1 MRSQTTGIIF
11 NNLMAD
17 FNIPGRHTNFSMLQ
31 SNLIEPG
38 KRPMSSMAPTIVTS
52 DEGVKVV
59 LGASGGPR
67 IPSTLAQVLQVSVL
81 SLMHQYANSYNNS
94 IYTPNNS
101 KHLLRY

>member
-1 MRSQTTGIIF
+1 MHSQSTGIIF

-17 FNIPGRHTNFSMLQ
+17 FNIPGRHTNFCMLE

-52 DEGVKVV
+52 DEGVKLV

-67 IPSTLAQVLQVSVL
+67 ITTTVAQVIQLSVL
-81 SLMHQYANSYNNS
+81 LL
-94 IYTPNNS
+94 I
-101 KHLLRY
+101 HLAYLRFYPVHM